1 MRMQV
6 FKNNMKEISQNVKR
20 HEESLSILNN
30 NGHKGGS
37 NAHKSP
43 NRLEENIGNNLEIN
57 FSGGGGEASA
67 SNTQQLAGIANNIG
81 ISRTRVKGL

>member
-1 MRMQV
+1 MQA

-43 NRLEENIGNNLEIN
+43 SLEDSIGNNLEIN